1 MTSTE
6 KPAACRAAEGSPT
19 LNHAAAGVPN
29 NHQLPEHRRPEEQR
43 PLPLPN
49 APCSLARSCRIGW
62 MDPHD
67 AAVDAELDGVGDDAD
82 LGRCRISGIPGPS
95 GVAVP
100 GGPLTRF

>member
-19 LNHAAAGVPN
+19 PNHAAAGVPN

-49 APCSLARSCRIGW
+49 APLLFGPVVPDR